1 MSYDSGTRVRP
12 VLSGIQATALDMS
25 FDETYLFAT
34 SNVTNTFKIYM
45 YHESANVWTQ
55 EYSTTGPSG
64 FGQDVSCTWDGDLVV
79 VGSPLENNVYVY
91 NSNSQSSN
99 IWSNPVI
106 TRIESNAQT
115 LAYHT
120 AVPVNFGYSVSL
132 SKNSGEYLAVGSP
145 GDSTPNNHGYA
156 WVLRILYGRVS
167 DVGNNVQIKYVGR
180 SSPVTG
186 NGFGLAVPSPFSPS
200 YPVVKDGT
208 DYYYVTDSGHRI
220 GHSVNISPYGDYLA
234 IGAPGTPVSVIN
246 SSNTQHV
253 TTGNP
258 WSGYVNRSSDDYLQ
272 SIAMLGHIQVFIRI
286 SSSGYWG
293 SYDVKTTYFITGE
306 SEQDLS
312 TATSNP
318 PYAWDFPSCGEKVKI
333 STDGDYVIGGSPR
346 YGFSGSQGGAHWGKI
361 ESWKLDNSTN
371 YWKLSPGRVIGQ
383 QPGDRLGKYFDIDF
397 AGKRLACLL
406 LKAPSSYA
414 TPYGNTEG
422 GIMVY
427 DFNGVAFFETTT
439 EITDTIGQSGN
450 TDGSLGAICISRGNT
465 LSVSGVNGGIIPSF
479 YFKLTQTIDGNTLSG
494 GYLAADTLVIGPND
508 GTTNNSYPKK
518 LAFGGTYRDNSYEQ
532 TQIENRIYHYDS
544 TNFSEWEQGYSELI
558 FSKKS
563 QREAQDMIRFKT
575 HEFRVDSYV
584 RDDGDYDHHPV
595 ITVNQQG
602 LIKLNAE
609 MHIPDNTSVHTT
621 SEMQCNA
628 KALLDIEG
636 DCFTRRRLNIGWPEY
651 QNVFGSD
658 KWCWRI
664 LYDTRSPRVYNFEGS
679 NQIHSN
685 LIAINSTPWIG
696 KFRGDSYG
704 TISSLTNFNYSE
716 TECAFYM
723 SSSSGFA
730 QNNSYATNSGGT
742 GHTLS
747 FWFKLTRP
755 KSSFTSNKTLISFG
769 TPSSTANNGMKLEL
783 TSTTIIMNF
792 GTHTVEPVTALN
804 FDTNTW
810 YHVYITFSND
820 NGDLGYIHIN
830 GTVYDTNVIGSTP
843 STTNWTKHFTI
854 GSVDGDSITDCYI
867 GMIAYG
873 IQVAVGGPSEY
884 IPSVQDMYLWG
895 PPTQRLVVGGDV
907 NISGDINFS
916 GNIYQSGVLL
926 SPWEANLSS
935 YLYPITAMQGG
946 TTSTGNYWSVSS
958 GGYTASSSSIAST
971 TYLAWKAFNHT
982 VGSGDGWIS
991 YPRYQGGIYYIASK
1005 STTYNGSSVIYGEWI
1020 QLQLPLHIAPVKIQ
1034 IAPLSN
1040 YDTRCIKDGML
1051 LGSNDGSTWTEIHS
1065 FTNQTY
1071 TTGLYTTISFTN
1083 TAAYSY
1089 FRLVCTEIEEVT
1101 TTTSF
1106 CTIGELKFVVDIDS
1120 TYVNNSVGIGTNL
1133 PNYELDV
1140 VGNVNISSNLY
1151 VSNINVSNIN
1161 VSDDLNV
1168 SNINVFSTQEI
1179 NNTYTSNN
1187 AYVNFINRT
1196 SYYENSLVVSSDI
1209 DVFDGFGTSVSVSG
1223 DGNTAVIGT
1232 PYTVANNVSNGGSV
1246 YIFVRSGNTWT
1257 QQAKLT
1263 SSDVANNDYLGISV
1277 SVSHD
1282 GNTFIT
1288 GAYQE
1293 DPNSTTDGGSAYVFT
1308 RSGTTWTQ
1316 QAKLV
1321 SSDVES
1327 NDQFG
1332 LSVSI
1337 SGDGDT
1343 AIVGAY
1349 LEESVTPGYSSGSAY
1364 VFTRSGTSWSQQAKI
1379 VGSSVNI
1386 DEQFGQSVDISYDGN
1401 TVIIGNKSDLYAG
1414 QLSSGSATV
1423 FTRSGTTWT
1432 EERILIASDAGFL
1445 NQFGISV
1452 SISDDGNTALVGCFN
1467 KDTAYVFTRSGTT
1480 WSEEFKLIPWG
1491 NVSSTPKFGAYS
1503 VSLSG
1508 NGNVA
1513 LVSAP
1518 QNSTQNNSYTSDGTT
1533 YVYVRIGTE
1542 WFDYTILSSLNQQ
1555 NNGFFGSSVSTSY
1568 DGAISIVGASEE
1580 TYYSNTSSGSVYT
1593 YQFTESLNYF
1603 SRLTVSND
1611 LEVLGNIY
1619 GNGTTLSGIAL
1630 ETDMTSNASRIST
1643 LETDMTSNAS
1653 RISTLETLT
1662 LEDITNN
1669 GNTTS
1674 NTIQF
1679 TNTSTSLVTSSN
1691 VGIGTINPAYLLDV
1705 AGNIN
1710 FTGELSVNGSAGTSG
1725 QVLTS
1730 DGPGSAPTWTT
1741 SWIRTST
1748 SKLFYN
1754 SGNVGIGLSNP
1765 AYTLEVDGD
1774 INFTGTLYQNGTAF
1788 SGGGSSPWTT
1798 SGSDIY
1804 YNSGNV
1810 GVGGLP
1816 YSGTKLNITSS
1827 NQAGLTIYD
1836 SQANP
1841 YMLLQA
1847 GGFGCSMGLDS
1858 INTKFIIRNSYNF
1871 SGNDRFNLDLN
1882 TGNLGLG
1889 TTTPSYK
1896 LDVAGDINFTSALH
1910 VGTNAGTSGQVLTS
1924 DGPGSAPIWTTSWIQ
1939 ASASKLFYN
1948 SGNVGIGLTNPAY
1961 TLEVDGDINF
1971 TGTLYQ
1977 NGSAFSG
1984 GGSSP
1989 WTTSGSN
1996 IYYNSGNVSIGSSSS
2011 NGRLYIE
2018 PTGGSQTDNGIYVY
2032 NTNNS
2037 SGQDAIITL
2046 RTGGSSAGDPY
2057 LAFDINNVGS
2067 WACGVDNSDGQ
2078 KFKWSTDWGDVGSTT
2093 KMTLDR
2099 SGNLGIGAPYP
2110 LHKLD
2115 VAGNI
2120 NFTGALYVGYNA
2132 GTSGQVLTSD
2142 GAGSPPIWTT
2152 SWIRTSTSKLF
2163 YNSGNVGIGLSN
2175 PAYTLEVDGDINFTG
2190 YLSVNGNAGTSGQV
2204 LTSSGPGSAPT
2215 WTTVSGGS
2223 SVWTTSGSDI
2233 YYNSGNVGVGGLPYS
2248 GTKLNIT
2255 CSNQAGLSIYDS
2267 SSAKPYM
2274 KLYTGGYDCAMG
2286 LDGFTGHFIIK
2297 KSYNFSSNDC
2307 FNLNLTNGNL
2317 GLGTTSP
2324 SYKLDVA
2331 GDINFTGTLYQNGSA
2346 FSGGGGSSVW
2356 TSGLGFIYYNS
2367 GSVGIGTSSPYRKL
2381 DVSTTGTY
2389 AGILLRNGDSNQAA
2403 NATWPQIQFGWN
2415 GTSQY
2420 SHFIR
2425 TRHNSAATDNG
2436 IDFYVC
2442 NGTVN
2447 NSLTSGVAHGLTVDI
2462 DGVGIGTM
2470 NPSYKLHVV
2479 GDINFTGT
2487 LYQNGSAFSGG
2498 GGSSVWTTSGSNIYY
2513 NSGNVGIGT
2522 SSPVEKLHVYKN
2534 TYGESNVHIEAYSD
2548 TIGDR
2553 AALYLGTPHSGDP
2566 NAQPK
2571 CAIIADA
2578 VNSWSRADLHFCV
2591 ETTASNSTVYRA
2603 SPSNSRM
2610 MIDGFTGNVG
2620 IATTAPNYTL
2630 DVAGN
2635 INFTGTLYQ
2644 NGSAFSGGG
2653 GSSVWTTSGSN
2664 IYYNSGNVSI
2674 GSSSSNGRLYIE
2686 PTGSSVM
2693 DNGIYVYNPTNS
2705 SGQDAIITLR
2715 VAGSSAGDPYLAF
2728 DIAGWAS
2735 WACGVD
2741 TSDSHKFKWSSD
2753 WGDVGSNTKMTLDR
2767 YSGNLGIGTTSP
2779 SYKLHVVGDI
2789 YATGNVTAYSDV
2801 RNKKNLKTIEDPV
2814 SKIEKINGYTYE
2826 KDGIAYTGLVAQEL
2840 LEVLPEAVSGSEEL
2854 GYGIAYG
2861 NMAGIFVEAI
2871 KELNSKIKALE
2882 NKLSQFV

>member
-99 IWSNPVI
+99 IWANPVI
-106 TRIESNAQT
+106 TKIESNAQT
-115 LAYHT
+115 LKYHS

-156 WVLRILYGRVS
+156 WVLSLHRVS
-167 DVGNNVQIKYVGR
+167 GVGNNVQINYYAR

-186 NGFGLAVPSPFSPS
+186 NGFGLAIPSPFPPS

-208 DYYYVTDSGHRI
+208 DYYYVTNSGHRI
-220 GHSVNISPYGDYLA
+220 GHSVNISPYGQYLA

-246 SSNTQHV
+246 STNTQHV

-258 WSGYVNRSSDDYLQ
+258 WSGFVNRSFDDYLQ

-286 SSSGYWG
+286 GSNWG
-293 SYDVKTTYFITGE
+293 SYDVKTTYFITGD

-346 YGFSGSQGGAHWGKI
+346 YGFPGSQGGAHWGKI
-361 ESWKLDNSTN
+361 EAWKFNSTS

-406 LKAPSSYA
+406 LKAPPSYA
-414 TPYGNTEG
+414 NPYGNTEG

-450 TDGSLGAICISRGNT
+450 TDGLLGAICISRGNT

-563 QREAQDMIRFKT
+563 KREAQDMIRFKT

-584 RDDGDYDHHPV
+584 RGDGDYDHHPV

-609 MHIPDNTSVHTT
+609 MHIPDNNSVHTT

-636 DCFTRRRLNIGWPEY
+636 DCFTRRRLNIGWPEC

-685 LIAINSTPWIG
+685 LIAINNTPWIG

-704 TISSLTNFNYSE
+704 TISSLTDFKYSE

-730 QNNSYATNSGGT
+730 QNNSYTTSSGGT
-742 GHTLS
+742 GHRLS
-747 FWFKLTRP
+747 FWFKLTTP
-755 KSSFTSNKTLISFG
+755 QSSLTSNKTLISFG

-783 TSTTIIMNF
+783 SSTTIIMNF

-804 FDTNTW
+804 FDTNKW
-810 YHVYITFSND
+810 YHVYITFSDD
-820 NGDLGYIHIN
+820 NGSLGYIHIN
-830 GTVYDTNVIGSTP
+830 GTVYDTNIIGVQP
-843 STTNWTKHFTI
+843 STTNWNTKFTI
-854 GSVDGDSITDCYI
+854 GSDDGDSITDCYI

-873 IQVAVGGPSEY
+873 IWLAIGGSNEF

-916 GNIYQSGVLL
+916 GNIYQDGVIFLN
-926 SPWEANLSS
+926 SPWESNVLT
-935 YLYPITAMQGG
+935 YTHPITAM
-946 TTSTGNYWSVSS
+946 TSTSS
-958 GGYTASSSSIAST
+958 GGYTASSSSYFASY
-971 TYLAWKAFNHT
+971 YLAWKAFNHSI
-982 VGSGDGWIS
+982 GLNAWIS
-991 YPRYQGGIYYIASK
+991 SQDYQSGIYTGTN
-1005 STTYNGSSVIYGEWI
+1005 STTYNGSLNVNGEWI
-1020 QLQLPLHIAPVKIQ
+1020 QLNIPTSTVATRIKIAPWDNFT
-1034 IAPLSN
+1034 N
-1040 YDTRCIKDGML
+1040 YCAKAGML
-1051 LGSNDGSTWTEIHS
+1051 LGSNDGSTWTEIHT
-1065 FTNQTY
+1065 FVNQTY
-1071 TTGLYTTISFTN
+1071 TTGEYTEISFTN
-1083 TAAYSY
+1083 TNAYTH
-1089 FRLVCTEIEEVT
+1089 FRLVVQEIEDNSTIYAVISEIKIISDIQLAYT
-1101 TTTSF
+1101 TN
-1106 CTIGELKFVVDIDS
+1106 
-1120 TYVNNSVGIGTNL
+1120 YYVGIGTNL

-1151 VSNINVSNIN
+1151 VSNVS
-1161 VSDDLNV
+1161 VSGVLDT
-1168 SNINVFSTQEI
+1168 SNLNVFSTQEI

-1187 AYVNFINRT
+1187 TYVNFINRT
-1196 SYYENSLVVSSDI
+1196 SYYESSLVVSSDI

-1263 SSDVANNDYLGISV
+1263 SLDVANNDYLGISV

-1343 AIVGAY
+1343 AIVGAH
-1349 LEESVTPGYSSGSAY
+1349 LEMSVTIPYPSGSAY

-1379 VGSSVNI
+1379 VGSSV
-1386 DEQFGQSVDISYDGN
+1386 DRGEQFGESVDISYDGN
-1401 TVIIGNKSDLYAG
+1401 TVIIGNKSDNANSLT
-1414 QLSSGSATV
+1414 QSGSATV

-1432 EERILIASDAGFL
+1432 EEEILTASDAGFL
-1445 NQFGISV
+1445 NQFGVRV

-1480 WSEEFKLIPWG
+1480 WSEEKKLVPWG

-1555 NNGFFGSSVSTSY
+1555 NNGFFGSSVSASY
-1568 DGAISIVGASEE
+1568 DGVISIVGASEE

-1593 YQFTESLNYF
+1593 YQFTEGLNYY

-1619 GNGTTLSGIAL
+1619 GNGSTLTGIALETDMTSNASRISTL

-1710 FTGELSVNGSAGTSG
+1710 FTG
-1725 QVLTS
+1725 
-1730 DGPGSAPTWTT
+1730 
-1741 SWIRTST
+1741 
-1748 SKLFYN
+1748 
-1754 SGNVGIGLSNP
+1754 
-1765 AYTLEVDGD
+1765 
-1774 INFTGTLYQNGTAF
+1774 TLYQNGSVF
-1788 SGGGSSPWTT
+1788 SDSPWTT

-1804 YNSGNV
+1804 YISGNV
-1810 GVGGLP
+1810 GIGGGASSL
-1816 YSGTKLNITSS
+1816 TKLNIEGY
-1827 NQAGLTIYD
+1827 NQAGIRITDNY
-1836 SQANP
+1836 QAKP
-1841 YMLLQA
+1841 YIL
-1847 GGFGCSMGLDS
+1847 FESSTDCSTGVESDIFS
-1858 INTKFIIRNSYNF
+1858 IKNSSNF
-1871 SGNDRFNLDLN
+1871 STNDRFNLDLS

-1889 TTTPSYK
+1889 TSTPSY
-1896 LDVAGDINFTSALH
+1896 
-1910 VGTNAGTSGQVLTS
+1910 
-1924 DGPGSAPIWTTSWIQ
+1924 
-1939 ASASKLFYN
+1939 
-1948 SGNVGIGLTNPAY
+1948 
-1961 TLEVDGDINF
+1961 
-1971 TGTLYQ
+1971 
-1977 NGSAFSG
+1977 
-1984 GGSSP
+1984 
-1989 WTTSGSN
+1989 
-1996 IYYNSGNVSIGSSSS
+1996 
-2011 NGRLYIE
+2011 
-2018 PTGGSQTDNGIYVY
+2018 
-2032 NTNNS
+2032 
-2037 SGQDAIITL
+2037 
-2046 RTGGSSAGDPY
+2046 
-2057 LAFDINNVGS
+2057 
-2067 WACGVDNSDGQ
+2067 
-2078 KFKWSTDWGDVGSTT
+2078 
-2093 KMTLDR
+2093 
-2099 SGNLGIGAPYP
+2099 
-2110 LHKLD
+2110 KLD

-2120 NFTGALYVGYNA
+2120 NFTSALH
-2132 GTSGQVLTSD
+2132 
-2142 GAGSPPIWTT
+2142 
-2152 SWIRTSTSKLF
+2152 
-2163 YNSGNVGIGLSN
+2163 
-2175 PAYTLEVDGDINFTG
+2175 
-2190 YLSVNGNAGTSGQV
+2190 VNTNAGTSGQV
-2204 LTSSGPGSAPT
+2204 LTSSGAGSAPTWMDLDADNISSGTLQTARGGTGISSYTVNSILYATGTNTLSQLSPGLTTGQVLTLGGHISSPTPMWMDLDAGNILTGTLQTARGGTGISSYTVGDILYASTSTALSKLSPGSSGQVLTSNGAGSAPT

-2233 YYNSGNVGVGGLPYS
+2233 YYNSGNVGIGGSPS
-2248 GTKLNIT
+2248 SSRLNISS
-2255 CSNQAGLSIYDS
+2255 SNQAGIRISDS
-2267 SSAKPYM
+2267 QANPYM
-2274 KLYTGGYDCAMG
+2274 LLQTGYHNCSIG
-2286 LDGFTGHFIIK
+2286 LDDSTGQFIIK
-2297 KSYNFSSNDC
+2297 KDNAFSYDDR
-2307 FNLNLTNGNL
+2307 FNLHLPSGYL
-2317 GLGTTSP
+2317 GLGTSNP
-2324 SYKLDVA
+2324 NYKLDVA
-2331 GDINFTGTLYQNGSA
+2331 GDINFTSALHVGTNAGTSGQVLTSSGAGSA
-2346 FSGGGGSSVW
+2346 PTWTTVSGF
-2356 TSGLGFIYYNS
+2356 T
-2367 GSVGIGTSSPYRKL
+2367 
-2381 DVSTTGTY
+2381 
-2389 AGILLRNGDSNQAA
+2389 
-2403 NATWPQIQFGWN
+2403 
-2415 GTSQY
+2415 
-2420 SHFIR
+2420 
-2425 TRHNSAATDNG
+2425 
-2436 IDFYVC
+2436 
-2442 NGTVN
+2442 
-2447 NSLTSGVAHGLTVDI
+2447 
-2462 DGVGIGTM
+2462 
-2470 NPSYKLHVV
+2470 
-2479 GDINFTGT
+2479 GDIADYITH
-2487 LYQNGSAFSGG
+2487 
-2498 GGSSVWTTSGSNIYY
+2498 TSDSDTKFGFPSNDTFVVYTANSERFRI
-2513 NSGNVGIGT
+2513 NSSGNVGIGT
-2522 SSPVEKLHVYKN
+2522 
-2534 TYGESNVHIEAYSD
+2534 TC
-2548 TIGDR
+2548 TI
-2553 AALYLGTPHSGDP
+2553 
-2566 NAQPK
+2566 
-2571 CAIIADA
+2571 
-2578 VNSWSRADLHFCV
+2578 SW
-2591 ETTASNSTVYRA
+2591 Y
-2603 SPSNSRM
+2603 
-2610 MIDGFTGNVG
+2610 
-2620 IATTAPNYTL
+2620 
-2630 DVAGN
+2630 
-2635 INFTGTLYQ
+2635 
-2644 NGSAFSGGG
+2644 
-2653 GSSVWTTSGSN
+2653 
-2664 IYYNSGNVSI
+2664 
-2674 GSSSSNGRLYIE
+2674 
-2686 PTGSSVM
+2686 
-2693 DNGIYVYNPTNS
+2693 
-2705 SGQDAIITLR
+2705 
-2715 VAGSSAGDPYLAF
+2715 
-2728 DIAGWAS
+2728 
-2735 WACGVD
+2735 
-2741 TSDSHKFKWSSD
+2741 
-2753 WGDVGSNTKMTLDR
+2753 
-2767 YSGNLGIGTTSP
+2767 
-2779 SYKLHVVGDI
+2779 
-2789 YATGNVTAYSDV
+2789 
-2801 RNKKNLKTIEDPV
+2801 
-2814 SKIEKINGYTYE
+2814 KIEYI
-2826 KDGIAYTGLVAQEL
+2826 
-2840 LEVLPEAVSGSEEL
+2840 
-2854 GYGIAYG
+2854 
-2861 NMAGIFVEAI
+2861 
-2871 KELNSKIKALE
+2871 
-2882 NKLSQFV
+2882 

>member
-99 IWSNPVI
+99 IWSNPAI
-106 TRIESNAQT
+106 TIIESNAQT

-156 WVLRILYGRVS
+156 WVLRNRHASG
-167 DVGNNVQIKYVGR
+167 VGNNVQINYRGR

-286 SSSGYWG
+286 SSSGDWG
-293 SYDVKTTYFITGE
+293 SNDVKTTYFITGD

-450 TDGSLGAICISRGNT
+450 TDGLLGAICISKGNT

-584 RDDGDYDHHPV
+584 RGDGDYDHHPV

-609 MHIPDNTSVHTT
+609 MHIPDNASVHTT

-810 YHVYITFSND
+810 YHVYITFSDD
-820 NGDLGYIHIN
+820 NGGLGYIHIN
-830 GTVYDTNVIGSTP
+830 GTGYDTNVIGSTP
-843 STTNWTKHFTI
+843 STTNWNTKFTI

-873 IQVAVGGPSEY
+873 ISIPVGGQGGFT
-884 IPSVQDMYLWG
+884 PSVQDMYLWG

-946 TTSTGNYWSVSS
+946 TTSTGDYWSVSS

-1083 TAAYSY
+1083 TVAYSY

-1106 CTIGELKFVVDIDS
+1106 CTIGELKFVVDVDS

-1140 VGNVNISSNLY
+1140 VGSVNISSNLY

-1196 SYYENSLVVSSDI
+1196 SNYESSLVVSSDI

-1327 NDQFG
+1327 NDLFG

-1343 AIVGAY
+1343 AIVGAH

-1379 VGSSVNI
+1379 VGSSVNTG
-1386 DEQFGQSVDISYDGN
+1386 EQFGGSVDISYDGN
-1401 TVIIGNKSDLYAG
+1401 TVIIGNKSDVYAG

-1467 KDTAYVFTRSGTT
+1467 KDTVYVFTRSGTT
-1480 WSEEFKLIPWG
+1480 WSEEFKLFPWG

-1555 NNGFFGSSVSTSY
+1555 NNGFFGSSVSASY
-1568 DGAISIVGASEE
+1568 DGVISIVGASEE

-1630 ETDMTSNASRIST
+1630 ETD
-1643 LETDMTSNAS
+1643 LTSNAS

-1710 FTGELSVNGSAGTSG
+1710 FTG
-1725 QVLTS
+1725 
-1730 DGPGSAPTWTT
+1730 
-1741 SWIRTST
+1741 
-1748 SKLFYN
+1748 
-1754 SGNVGIGLSNP
+1754 
-1765 AYTLEVDGD
+1765 
-1774 INFTGTLYQNGTAF
+1774 TLYQNGSVF
-1788 SGGGSSPWTT
+1788 SDSPWTT
-1798 SGSDIY
+1798 SGSGIY
-1804 YNSGNV
+1804 YISGNV
-1810 GVGGLP
+1810 GIGGSASSL
-1816 YSGTKLNITSS
+1816 YKLNVQAY
-1827 NQAGLTIYD
+1827 NQAGIKIADNY
-1836 SQANP
+1836 QAKP
-1841 YMLLQA
+1841 YIL
-1847 GGFGCSMGLDS
+1847 FESSTDCSTGLESGIFS
-1858 INTKFIIRNSYNF
+1858 IKNSSNF
-1871 SGNDRFNLDLN
+1871 STNDRFNLDLS

-1889 TTTPSYK
+1889 TSTPSYK
-1896 LDVAGDINFTSALH
+1896 LDVAGDINCTGALSK
-1910 VGTNAGTSGQVLTS
+1910 GSGSFKIEHPLPNMSNTHYLYHS
-1924 DGPGSAPIWTTSWIQ
+1924 FIEGPQADLIYRGS
-1939 ASASKLFYN
+1939 
-1948 SGNVGIGLTNPAY
+1948 
-1961 TLEVDGDINF
+1961 VD
-1971 TGTLYQ
+1971 LV
-1977 NGSAFSG
+1977 NGSASINLDTVSKMTNGTFEVLNRNVQCFTTNETDWDAVK
-1984 GGSSP
+1984 GSV
-1989 WTTSGSN
+1989 
-1996 IYYNSGNVSIGSSSS
+1996 SGNILTISC
-2011 NGRLYIE
+2011 
-2018 PTGGSQTDNGIYVY
+2018 Q
-2032 NTNNS
+2032 NT
-2037 SGQDAIITL
+2037 
-2046 RTGGSSAGDPY
+2046 
-2057 LAFDINNVGS
+2057 
-2067 WACGVDNSDGQ
+2067 
-2078 KFKWSTDWGDVGSTT
+2078 
-2093 KMTLDR
+2093 
-2099 SGNLGIGAPYP
+2099 
-2110 LHKLD
+2110 
-2115 VAGNI
+2115 
-2120 NFTGALYVGYNA
+2120 
-2132 GTSGQVLTSD
+2132 
-2142 GAGSPPIWTT
+2142 
-2152 SWIRTSTSKLF
+2152 
-2163 YNSGNVGIGLSN
+2163 
-2175 PAYTLEVDGDINFTG
+2175 
-2190 YLSVNGNAGTSGQV
+2190 
-2204 LTSSGPGSAPT
+2204 
-2215 WTTVSGGS
+2215 
-2223 SVWTTSGSDI
+2223 
-2233 YYNSGNVGVGGLPYS
+2233 
-2248 GTKLNIT
+2248 
-2255 CSNQAGLSIYDS
+2255 S
-2267 SSAKPYM
+2267 SSANISWLVIGERKDQHMYD
-2274 KLYTGGYDCAMG
+2274 TEWTDEQGY
-2286 LDGFTGHFIIK
+2286 
-2297 KSYNFSSNDC
+2297 
-2307 FNLNLTNGNL
+2307 
-2317 GLGTTSP
+2317 
-2324 SYKLDVA
+2324 
-2331 GDINFTGTLYQNGSA
+2331 
-2346 FSGGGGSSVW
+2346 
-2356 TSGLGFIYYNS
+2356 
-2367 GSVGIGTSSPYRKL
+2367 
-2381 DVSTTGTY
+2381 
-2389 AGILLRNGDSNQAA
+2389 
-2403 NATWPQIQFGWN
+2403 
-2415 GTSQY
+2415 
-2420 SHFIR
+2420 
-2425 TRHNSAATDNG
+2425 
-2436 IDFYVC
+2436 
-2442 NGTVN
+2442 
-2447 NSLTSGVAHGLTVDI
+2447 
-2462 DGVGIGTM
+2462 
-2470 NPSYKLHVV
+2470 VV
-2479 GDINFTGT
+2479 
-2487 LYQNGSAFSGG
+2487 
-2498 GGSSVWTTSGSNIYY
+2498 
-2513 NSGNVGIGT
+2513 
-2522 SSPVEKLHVYKN
+2522 PEKLK
-2534 TYGESNVHIEAYSD
+2534 
-2548 TIGDR
+2548 
-2553 AALYLGTPHSGDP
+2553 
-2566 NAQPK
+2566 
-2571 CAIIADA
+2571 
-2578 VNSWSRADLHFCV
+2578 
-2591 ETTASNSTVYRA
+2591 
-2603 SPSNSRM
+2603 
-2610 MIDGFTGNVG
+2610 
-2620 IATTAPNYTL
+2620 
-2630 DVAGN
+2630 
-2635 INFTGTLYQ
+2635 
-2644 NGSAFSGGG
+2644 
-2653 GSSVWTTSGSN
+2653 
-2664 IYYNSGNVSI
+2664 
-2674 GSSSSNGRLYIE
+2674 
-2686 PTGSSVM
+2686 
-2693 DNGIYVYNPTNS
+2693 
-2705 SGQDAIITLR
+2705 
-2715 VAGSSAGDPYLAF
+2715 
-2728 DIAGWAS
+2728 
-2735 WACGVD
+2735 
-2741 TSDSHKFKWSSD
+2741 
-2753 WGDVGSNTKMTLDR
+2753 
-2767 YSGNLGIGTTSP
+2767 
-2779 SYKLHVVGDI
+2779 
-2789 YATGNVTAYSDV
+2789 
-2801 RNKKNLKTIEDPV
+2801 
-2814 SKIEKINGYTYE
+2814 
-2826 KDGIAYTGLVAQEL
+2826 
-2840 LEVLPEAVSGSEEL
+2840 
-2854 GYGIAYG
+2854 
-2861 NMAGIFVEAI
+2861 
-2871 KELNSKIKALE
+2871 
-2882 NKLSQFV
+2882 